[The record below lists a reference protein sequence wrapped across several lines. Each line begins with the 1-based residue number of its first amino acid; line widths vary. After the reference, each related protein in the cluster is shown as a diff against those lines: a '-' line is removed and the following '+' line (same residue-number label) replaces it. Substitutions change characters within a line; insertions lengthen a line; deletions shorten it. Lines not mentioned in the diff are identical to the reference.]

1 MSTENVDARNDS
13 VETSTKGRVD
23 PVDDTARGKAK
34 NDAFAEE
41 AFDGRTLNG
50 RTILLAIAL
59 LTAAGFGM
67 HAIQDVFTPIFLAL
81 TLVLALRP
89 IGQFLMRHRV
99 PSWLAATCTIVFI
112 LLLIAGLLGIT
123 VWSLTPVPETLMNYS
138 TNFENTVSTVLTWL
152 QERGYQTQDL
162 NTYIDRINFNSI
174 ISAAWSLLDR
184 LMSFGGLLSI
194 VAIAAFFL
202 AIDTTI
208 TKSRGRIIAAG
219 HSNLGQALRG
229 FEKRVRHYWIVSTV
243 FGLIVAAIDGVI
255 LQSMGIPL
263 AWTWAY
269 WAYVTNY
276 IPNIGFIIGIIPP
289 MLMALLDQGWKAML
303 LVFVAYSLVNVVIQ
317 TFIQPKFTGD
327 IVGLSPTVT
336 FISLIV
342 WTSVVGMLGS
352 ILAVPL
358 TLFFKA
364 LLVDSDPGTRWLDVF
379 LVSETEAERRRKD
392 GLYDAEDSGFQE
404 FLEISNPFSRQGQHL
419 RPARIRPPK
428 LSALRRESRR
438 ASKE

>member
-1 MSTENVDARNDS
+1 MSTENNDARRVDLAEDVDAVAESALVKNGS
-13 VETSTKGRVD
+13 EAPVEE
-23 PVDDTARGKAK
+23 PYDDRKI
-34 NDAFAEE
+34 
-41 AFDGRTLNG
+41 NG
-50 RTILLAIAL
+50 RSILLIIAL
-59 LTAAGFGM
+59 LTAAGFGL
-67 HAIQDVFTPIFLAL
+67 HSIQEVFTPIFLAL

-89 IGQFLMRHRV
+89 IGQFLVRHRV
-99 PSWLAATCTIVFI
+99 PSWLAATCTITVI

-138 TNFENTVSTVLTWL
+138 TNFEVTVNAVLTWL
-152 QERGYQTQDL
+152 QERGYETQDL

-174 ISAAWSLLDR
+174 ISAAWGLLDR
-184 LMSFGGLLSI
+184 LMSFGGLLAI

-208 TKSRGRIIAAG
+208 TNSRTRIISAG
-219 HSNLGQALRG
+219 HSNLGQALSG

-255 LQSMGIPL
+255 LHSMGIPL

-269 WAYVTNY
+269 WAYITNY
-276 IPNIGFIIGIIPP
+276 IPNVGFVIGVVPP
-289 MLMALLDQGWKAML
+289 MLMGLLDQGWQAMVIVL
-303 LVFVAYSLVNVVIQ
+303 IAYSLVNVVIQ

-379 LVSETEAERRRKD
+379 LVSETEAERRRQD
-392 GLYDAEDSGFQE
+392 GLYDAEDPGVE
-404 FLEISNPFSRQGQHL
+404 EYPEISNPFSRQAQQL
-419 RPARIRPPK
+419 RHTRFRPPK

>member
-1 MSTENVDARNDS
+1 MSTENNDARRVDLAENVDAVAESALVKNGS
-13 VETSTKGRVD
+13 EAPVEE
-23 PVDDTARGKAK
+23 PYDDRKI
-34 NDAFAEE
+34 
-41 AFDGRTLNG
+41 NG
-50 RTILLAIAL
+50 RSILLIIAL
-59 LTAAGFGM
+59 LTAAGFGL
-67 HAIQDVFTPIFLAL
+67 HSIQEVFTPIFLAL

-89 IGQFLMRHRV
+89 IGQFLVRHRV
-99 PSWLAATCTIVFI
+99 PSWLAATCTITVI

-138 TNFENTVSTVLTWL
+138 TNFEVTVNAVLTWL
-152 QERGYQTQDL
+152 QERGYETQDL

-174 ISAAWSLLDR
+174 ISAAWGLLDR
-184 LMSFGGLLSI
+184 LMSFGGLLAI

-208 TKSRGRIIAAG
+208 TNSRTRIISAG
-219 HSNLGQALRG
+219 HSNLGQALSG

-255 LQSMGIPL
+255 LHSMGIPL

-269 WAYVTNY
+269 WAYITNY
-276 IPNIGFIIGIIPP
+276 IPNVGFVIGVVPP
-289 MLMALLDQGWKAML
+289 MLMGLLDQGWQAMVIVL
-303 LVFVAYSLVNVVIQ
+303 IAYSLVNVVIQ

-379 LVSETEAERRRKD
+379 LVSETEAERRRQD
-392 GLYDAEDSGFQE
+392 GLYDAEDPGVE
-404 FLEISNPFSRQGQHL
+404 EYPEISNPFSRQAQQL
-419 RPARIRPPK
+419 RHTRFRPPK